1 MIKMLNKIKKI
12 ALLLTIL
19 LVGLSAKAQPFN
31 LKKMNFIFQKE
42 YIKLKEQD
50 IDTIII
56 YRGYCI
62 GCVPVN
68 RDIPTE
74 CYGFGDAFILW
85 KSKGG
90 QYIKRVVCYGE
101 SSEKV
106 LKISSKPFDVYFKYL
121 PISRRCEKYKDNAV
135 DILPLADHDYF
146 EQLTL
151 LSPKINYQITIAKLQ
166 KTSKEWQRY
175 SWVRANLEIIR
186 ITRAEIDKAIAQCL
200 STSTP

>member
-1 MIKMLNKIKKI
+1 MLNKIKKI
-12 ALLLTIL
+12 ALLLAIL
-19 LVGLSAKAQPFN
+19 LVGLSVKAQPIN
-31 LKKMNFIFQKE
+31 INKLEFIFRQE
-42 YIKLKEQD
+42 YTKLKEQD

-56 YRGYCI
+56 YREYCI
-62 GCVPVN
+62 GCIPVN

-85 KSKGG
+85 KSKGE

-106 LKISSKPFDVYFKYL
+106 LKISSKPFDAYFKYL

-151 LSPKINYQITIAKLQ
+151 LSPKINYRVTIAKLQ
-166 KTSKEWQRY
+166 KISKEWQRY
-175 SWVRANLEIIR
+175 SWIRANLEIIR
-186 ITRAEIDKAIAQCL
+186 ITRAEIDKAIAAGL
-200 STSTP
+200 PTFTPQD